1 MLIPTPNYL
10 DAQRTGNH
18 VEANRAY
25 ALNPAASSPAHLRQ
39 YEFLGILIGCA
50 LRTHVLMPFNLP
62 NTVWR
67 FLVGLPLRRIDLL
80 QVDKRVY
87 DTLNSIAT
95 CTHAQAFDELIHHTL
110 ALDRPLVEEEDH
122 HKHSNSNKNSSSNK
136 NSNSNN
142 NNSNNNNDNDNAN
155 VAPTGTTRT
164 GLLWTWVR
172 SDGVTQSM
180 LRHTMLD
187 EHHQEQGAGVSYDDR
202 LNYVAT
208 YETARLQESRMQAE
222 ALGRGLQRM
231 VPSQLLR
238 LYTPS
243 ELQRMVC
250 GRDLIDLDLLKRHT
264 VFGDKVNPKD
274 NHIEYF
280 WNVLAS
286 FTQEERK
293 RFIQFTYAQRRLPSN
308 DEEWRSSRTAQ
319 LRIKMYRF
327 PEPKQE
333 TSGRRRRLSSR
344 ARQQRKA
351 KPMTK
356 RLYQVKMDQQLPTAQ
371 TCFFDLYL
379 PSYSTEAIM
388 KQRLLT
394 AINFQTF
401 EVEDVPRVVV
411 EEEREAETGG
421 GETKNQEEKNEDILK
436 EEKETEEEP
445 ESNKNGRKKGKRK
458 TRTMQYVKKSLKED
472 L

>member
-1 MLIPTPNYL
+1 MPTIVVP
-10 DAQRTGNH
+10 G
-18 VEANRAY
+18 RA
-25 ALNPAASSPAHLRQ
+25 
-39 YEFLGILIGCA
+39 
-50 LRTHVLMPFNLP
+50 
-62 NTVWR
+62 
-67 FLVGLPLRRIDLL
+67 
-80 QVDKRVY
+80 
-87 DTLNSIAT
+87 
-95 CTHAQAFDELIHHTL
+95 
-110 ALDRPLVEEEDH
+110 
-122 HKHSNSNKNSSSNK
+122 
-136 NSNSNN
+136 
-142 NNSNNNNDNDNAN
+142 
-155 VAPTGTTRT
+155 
-164 GLLWTWVR
+164 
-172 SDGVTQSM
+172 
-180 LRHTMLD
+180 RHTMPD
-187 EHHQEQGAGVSYDDR
+187 EHHHQEEEAGVSYDDR
-202 LNYVAT
+202 LNYMAT

-250 GRDLIDLDLLKRHT
+250 GRELIDLDLLKRHT

-274 NHIEYF
+274 LHIKYYY

-356 RLYQVKMDQQLPTAQ
+356 RLYQLKMDQQLPTAQ

-401 EVEDVPRVVV
+401 EVADVPRVVV

-421 GETKNQEEKNEDILK
+421 GETKNQEEKNEATLK
-436 EEKETEEEP
+436 EEKEKEEEP